1 MTVSYRVFGAALAVL
16 CVLADEFSH
25 LTIHLSVWSEGA
37 ADRLGDK
44 AHAYFSQK

>member
-1 MTVSYRVFGAALAVL
+1 MTGFYRVLGAVLAVL
-16 CVLADEFSH
+16 CILAEEVSH

-44 AHAYFSQK
+44 AHAYWSQK